1 MKQYSFYIAVLIITI
16 VGFLLFIP
24 KVATR
29 VFPFARNRLLKDF
42 LDDTKNKKTI
52 DARKFWTLREYYS
65 PGSFVFKEKGL
76 TDNETSATLKQF
88 ALSFNKRQYVY
99 PFLIFSSEKFQ
110 SIETLV
116 KTANLNSV
124 IQDSSAKNLKNCIID
139 QKTARICYRN
149 EHELEV
155 RFIKPMNEMRQTN
168 GFFDYK
174 RQDLAELTNGKY
186 WLVISKINL

>member
-16 VGFLLFIP
+16 FGFLLFVP

-29 VFPFARNRLLKDF
+29 VFPFARNRLLKNF

-52 DARKFWTLREYYS
+52 DARKFWILREYYS

-76 TDNETSATLKQF
+76 TDNETNSALKQYEF
-88 ALSFNKRQYVY
+88 IFNNQQYVY
-99 PFLIFSSEKFQ
+99 PFLIFNSDKFQ
-110 SIETLV
+110 SMEALV
-116 KTANLNSV
+116 KATNLNSV
-124 IQDSSAKNLKNCIID
+124 IQNSSAKNLKNCIID

-186 WLVISKINL
+186 WLVISKISL